1 MFSMTRDG
9 KAKAMLTDLG
19 EVLPEA
25 RPMPFAAPA
34 RVVQA

>member
-1 MFSMTRDG
+1 MTTG
-9 KAKAMLTDLG
+9 EEAKVILTDLG
-19 EVLPEA
+19 EALPETA